1 MADLEFSSDFL
12 FPSKHGSSSS
22 SIKASTMKLKQPR
35 TLTHRRTQSSS
46 MHDFQAFF
54 PLKQERVNYPTISV
68 ESAKRETPNSS
79 SNDQWAKP
87 EKTRTPSPSVKII
100 STYSTHKHKSITPD
114 IRTSEPLFTFRNR
127 KARTFV
133 KILDAAIEYFK
144 KDLGGDD
151 KSEEIKEV
159 RSDISML
166 QLRLNDTDN
175 IYLTLL
181 KDYGFITQ
189 QIEDFKSHNLNYKLH
204 VKSLK
209 SRNKSLEAKLK
220 SYQKELKFLRNE
232 NEVLL
237 MNIKSMTPTPSHK
250 SISAHKTR
258 LSSLQVSSAEA
269 SEDELASIAYKI
281 KRTEQEIKSLQ
292 RRFSE
297 MVQSRGTSSSK
308 HFLGRSGSRKF
319 SVE

>member
-1 MADLEFSSDFL
+1 
-12 FPSKHGSSSS
+12 
-22 SIKASTMKLKQPR
+22 MKPKQPR

-54 PLKQERVNYPTISV
+54 SLKLERGNYPTISV
-68 ESAKRETPNSS
+68 ESAKRETTNSS
-79 SNDQWAKP
+79 SNDQWSKP
-87 EKTRTPSPSVKII
+87 EKTSTPSPSVKVQ
-100 STYSTHKHKSITPD
+100 SKYKSITPE
-114 IRTSEPLFTFRNR
+114 IRASEPLFTFRNR

-144 KDLGGDD
+144 KDLVGEVE
-151 KSEEIKEV
+151 KSDEIKEV
-159 RSDISML
+159 RNNISML

-181 KDYGFITQ
+181 QDYSFITQ
-189 QIEDFKSHNLNYKLH
+189 QIEAFKSYNLNYKLH
-204 VKSLK
+204 VNSLK
-209 SRNKSLEAKLK
+209 SRNKTLETQLK
-220 SYQKELKFLRNE
+220 SLQKELKFLRHE
-232 NEVLL
+232 NSVLL
-237 MNIKSMTPTPSHK
+237 MNIKSNTPTPSYK
-250 SISAHKTR
+250 SISTHKTR

-297 MVQSRGTSSSK
+297 MVLSR
-308 HFLGRSGSRKF
+308 
-319 SVE
+319 E

>member
-1 MADLEFSSDFL
+1 
-12 FPSKHGSSSS
+12 
-22 SIKASTMKLKQPR
+22 MKLKQPR
-35 TLTHRRTQSSS
+35 TLTHRRTQSNS

-54 PLKQERVNYPTISV
+54 PLKQERGNYPTISV

-79 SNDQWAKP
+79 SNDQWCKS
-87 EKTRTPSPSVKII
+87 EKTRTPSPSVNIL
-100 STYSTHKHKSITPD
+100 SNYSTRKHKSITPD
-114 IRTSEPLFTFRNR
+114 IRASEPLFTFRNR

-144 KDLGGDD
+144 KDLGEAE
-151 KSEEIKEV
+151 KAEEIKEV
-159 RSDISML
+159 RNSISML

-189 QIEDFKSHNLNYKLH
+189 QIEDFNSHNLNYKLH
-204 VKSLK
+204 VNSLK
-209 SRNKSLEAKLK
+209 SRNKTLETQLK
-220 SYQKELKFLRNE
+220 SLQSELKFLRNE

-237 MNIKSMTPTPSHK
+237 LSIKSITPTPSHK
-250 SISAHKTR
+250 SIPAHKTR

-297 MVQSRGTSSSK
+297 MVQSRDTSSSK
-308 HFLGRSGSRKF
+308 PFLGRSGSRKF